1 MHSGGIMRFKNL
13 DLNLLVALDTLFRTR
28 NVSEAAKEMFIT
40 QSAMSN
46 ALKRLRDYFDDPLL
60 VPVGRQMVL
69 TPCAEALKDPI
80 RDILVQIETAI
91 HSGPNFDPLT
101 STRSVTILASDY
113 SLHAIL
119 PEFMKRLALQAPL
132 VTTRFLPQRKAPHIA
147 LEQGE
152 ADLLIVPQLFCSPD
166 HPFELLFED
175 ELVCAVDA
183 NGPHAGDT
191 LSVEAFLA
199 AAHVVMQPPD
209 GRDSFAQAACRDAG
223 LELRTTVQTYSFAS
237 ILSLVEGTD
246 RIGVVQKRLFEAL
259 GSKLGLRM
267 VAPPLPLPR
276 LPQVLQWRE
285 HSSLDPF
292 LTWLRKQLHA
302 TAGA

>member
-1 MHSGGIMRFKNL
+1 MRFKNL

-60 VPVGRQMVL
+60 VLVGRQMLL
-69 TPCAEALKDPI
+69 TPCAEALKDQL
-80 RDILVQIETAI
+80 RDILIQIETAI

-119 PEFMKRLALQAPL
+119 PAFMKRLAVEAPQV
-132 VTTRFLPQRKAPHIA
+132 VTKFLPQRKAPHIA

-166 HPFELLFED
+166 HPFEVLFED
-175 ELVCAVDA
+175 ELVCAVDP
-183 NGPHAGDT
+183 NGAHQGDT
-191 LSVEAFLA
+191 ISVEAFQA

-209 GRDSFAQAACRDAG
+209 GRDSFAQTACREAG
-223 LELRTTVQTYSFAS
+223 LELRTMVETYSFTS

-246 RIGVVQKRLFEAL
+246 RIGVVQKRLFESL
-259 GSKLGLRM
+259 GTKLGLRM
-267 VAPPLPLPR
+267 LPPPLPLPR

-285 HSSLDPF
+285 HSSHDPF
-292 LTWLRKQLHA
+292 LTWLRRLLHS
-302 TAGA
+302 TAAN